1 MTMLESL
8 RRHWREYLAEAV
20 GLGLFMVSACLFG
33 ALLWHP
39 ASPASRV
46 VPDGLG
52 RRALMGTAMGL
63 TAVGLIYS
71 PWGQRSGAHLNPAT
85 TLTFWRLGKVSGADA
100 VWYGIAQVLGGLA
113 GVLLAGALLG
123 PALAHPAVHYVV
135 TAPGAGV
142 AAAFVAEIAITFVL
156 MTVVLHVSN
165 TARVA
170 GMTGLCAG
178 LLVAVY
184 IILEAPISGM
194 SMNPARSLASAAPA
208 GAWEHLWIYFVAP
221 PLGMLAAAEAYVR
234 RHGLAGVY
242 CAKLH
247 HDSGTGCIFRCRF
260 GEMAAARPATT
271 SMAAAARPSA

>member
-1 MTMLESL
+1 MTMLAAL
-8 RRHWREYLAEAV
+8 RRHWPEYLAEAA

-39 ASPASRV
+39 ASPAARG

-52 RRALMGTAMGL
+52 RRAVMGLAMGL
-63 TAVGLIYS
+63 TAIALIYS
-71 PWGQRSGAHLNPAT
+71 PWGRRSGAHLNPAT
-85 TLTFWRLGKVSGADA
+85 TLTFWRLGKVSGPDA
-100 VWYGIAQVLGGLA
+100 AWYVMAQVAGGLA
-113 GVLLAGALLG
+113 GVLLAAGLVR

-142 AAAFVAEIAITFVL
+142 AAAFVAEVGITFVL

-165 TARVA
+165 TAPVA
-170 GMTGLCAG
+170 GLTGLCAG
-178 LLVAVY
+178 LLVAAY
-184 IILEAPISGM
+184 ITFEAPISGM

-208 GAWEHLWIYFVAP
+208 GAWADLWIYFVAP

-234 RHGLAGVY
+234 RHGPGRVY

-247 HDSGTGCIFRCRF
+247 HDSGTRCIFRCRF

-271 SMAAAARPSA
+271 SMTAAVRPSV